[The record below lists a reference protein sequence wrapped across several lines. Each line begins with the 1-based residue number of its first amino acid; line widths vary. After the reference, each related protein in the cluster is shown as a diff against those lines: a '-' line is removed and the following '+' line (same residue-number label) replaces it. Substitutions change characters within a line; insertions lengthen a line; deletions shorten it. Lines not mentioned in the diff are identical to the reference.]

1 MDVDRLDL
9 PPPGVAG
16 SFDLSSYLREDV
28 RAAFLEPDVLIEPA
42 EQEAVQPPDSAAVQ
56 QPTVQPNNDAA
67 GPGTAGNA
75 APSPDRTA
83 AGLGPAGFAAPSPN
97 IGAAGLGTA
106 GDAAPSPDRTAAGLG
121 LAGYAAPSPNVGPAS
136 CVTDSAG
143 AAGTALET
151 VLQRYAAVHLRTKP
165 SKVQDYNAVQDLVG
179 HTLDHNVLRASCSRY
194 AAIRAEVLRLLR
206 SRWCRPRDI
215 ERIVGKLTHIMLLHR
230 QSLALF
236 NAVYAFCRTN
246 WPERPRRLWRGG

>member
-1 MDVDRLDL
+1 M
-9 PPPGVAG
+9 PPSGQPVPG
-16 SFDLSSYLREDV
+16 
-28 RAAFLEPDVLIEPA
+28 
-42 EQEAVQPPDSAAVQ
+42 
-56 QPTVQPNNDAA
+56 
-67 GPGTAGNA
+67 
-75 APSPDRTA
+75 
-83 AGLGPAGFAAPSPN
+83 GPAGGDQPPSDPPTQTTRGRLAAES
-97 IGAAGLGTA
+97 I
-106 GDAAPSPDRTAAGLG
+106 DRTAAGLG

-179 HTLDHNVLRASCSRY
+179 HTLDHNVLRVSCSRY
-194 AAIRAEVLRLLR
+194 ATIRAEVLRLLR

-246 WPERPRRLWRGG
+246 WPERPRRLWLSVQQELSDAIALLPLIRSDLSRPVATALLQPMLAIREPRLCTQTKSITKRCDRSAPARAELCKSRASRSRLGRQLQA